1 MPPDPNMTGAE
12 LILEAR
18 IDPFDSRAL
27 AVAPRFGKHIAN
39 RAPRL
44 ASRFTA
50 SLSSTE
56 RRGLMSMIAVWP
68 RSRISSAS

>member
-1 MPPDPNMTGAE
+1 MSVAEHLRMPPDPNMTGAE

-44 ASRFTA
+44 RFA
-50 SLSSTE
+50 LHRLFVRPS
-56 RRGLMSMIAVWP
+56 GGG
-68 RSRISSAS
+68 